1 MDLGNPWYDFAYRV
15 RRGKASKS
23 ELIALL
29 RRNHPMPTEAQP
41 FIADLLEG
49 KRRYAK
55 TGPAS
60 EIKEQDMYI
69 VYHVLDAVER
79 YLVGQDKEELA
90 VTAWLPFPPSDDDLT
105 GLADSA
111 KVIMANNT
119 SPRET
124 ALEFVAKGFGV
135 SDRTLM
141 KELAKD
147 KEFWPR

>member
-15 RRGKASKS
+15 RRGESSKD

-41 FIADLLEG
+41 FVADLLGG
-49 KRRYAK
+49 KRKYAK

-60 EIKEQDMYI
+60 EIKEQDMLI
-69 VYHVLDAVER
+69 VYMVLDAVER
-79 YLVGQDKEELA
+79 YLVSQNKEELA
-90 VTAWLPFPPSDDDLT
+90 VTALLPCPPSDGDLT
-105 GLADSA
+105 GLANEA
-111 KVIMANNT
+111 KAIKAKNA
-119 SPRET
+119 SPYAT

-141 KELAKD
+141 KELKKY
-147 KEFWPR
+147 KELWSR